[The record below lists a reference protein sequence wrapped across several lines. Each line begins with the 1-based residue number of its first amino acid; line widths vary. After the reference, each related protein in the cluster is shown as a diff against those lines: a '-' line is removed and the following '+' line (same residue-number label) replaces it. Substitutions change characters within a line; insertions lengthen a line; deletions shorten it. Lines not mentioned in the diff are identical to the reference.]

1 MRTAPK
7 QVAVAGLATLA
18 LALLAGFVAWRATRP
33 PRMGR
38 GMMGGPAGGMM
49 GGMPSRD
56 VVPPGTRPEDLPV
69 AESRGAA
76 LVIKYCTQCHN
87 LPSPS
92 LHSAAE
98 WLQVVER
105 MWQNIG
111 TLKKTPFTDAE
122 RDAIVQYLQENARQ

>member
-1 MRTAPK
+1 MRAFPRWTLLWV
-7 QVAVAGLATLA
+7 VAVLLA
-18 LALLAGFVAWRATRP
+18 LAIWSAGTGMWRTHS
-33 PRMGR
+33 RMGG

-69 AESRGAA
+69 PESRGAA
-76 LVIKYCTQCHN
+76 LVNQYCTQCHN

-92 LHSAAE
+92 LHASGE
-98 WLQVVER
+98 WPQVVER
-105 MWQNIG
+105 MRLNIA

-122 RDAIVQYLQENARQ
+122 RDAIVQYLQKHARQ